1 MVFKVHRMVTV
12 GIEGY
17 QLTGSIQ
24 QIRRR
29 NGLLSN
35 FIDAGQQV
43 LQLGTAVRSGTDLI
57 DAVAVSGTDDE
68 HGIGDGLASIGIVLI
83 NIEVGADLILDDQS
97 AGLAGEQLHLVLT
110 QVDDVIRHR
119 RGFTHGID
127 PGLQITD
134 QNLTV
139 LIGGTIQIVSA
150 IFDLGNAEGYAF
162 QSRTIGAE
170 LDQLQRG
177 LDAVGEYELSI
188 LVGVQLNDALR
199 FVNDV
204 ARAGQFSYHIGAS
217 RELAQVDL
225 TVFVSSELLG
235 AVVAGNRF
243 DFKQDVGDDLG
254 GVSAIYLHQ
263 TQAGLDVV
271 EEHQFLDAVAS
282 FQFYLLGSG
291 VEDVTVI
298 PGIHFHRSVGAGLYI
313 GQQDLAEF
321 VGAERTEG
329 NAITPDLEG
338 DIRHSHHIF
347 AVILDDT
354 QAGQLFIDQMECS
367 RFSGHHIGGI
377 DGVIQQ
383 PARGCC
389 GLLDSVSTGLDLVEH
404 GHACGI
410 GLRRVSFSAFNMGD
424 RDHGTG

>member
-12 GIEGY
+12 GIEGH

-97 AGLAGEQLHLVLT
+97 AGLAGEQLHLILT

-177 LDAVGEYELSI
+177 LDAVGEYELGI

-204 ARAGQFSYHIGAS
+204 ARAGQFSYDISTS
-217 RELAQVDL
+217 RELA
-225 TVFVSSELLG
+225 
-235 AVVAGNRF
+235 
-243 DFKQDVGDDLG
+243 
-254 GVSAIYLHQ
+254 
-263 TQAGLDVV
+263 
-271 EEHQFLDAVAS
+271 
-282 FQFYLLGSG
+282 
-291 VEDVTVI
+291 
-298 PGIHFHRSVGAGLYI
+298 
-313 GQQDLAEF
+313 
-321 VGAERTEG
+321 
-329 NAITPDLEG
+329 
-338 DIRHSHHIF
+338 
-347 AVILDDT
+347 
-354 QAGQLFIDQMECS
+354 
-367 RFSGHHIGGI
+367 
-377 DGVIQQ
+377 
-383 PARGCC
+383 
-389 GLLDSVSTGLDLVEH
+389 
-404 GHACGI
+404 
-410 GLRRVSFSAFNMGD
+410 
-424 RDHGTG
+424 